1 MQKDGKVLETMFIP
15 GPSQQY
21 LKKGFKIL
29 KDTEEGL
36 EPMYHKQLAF
46 KRVPKEEATKVIVD
60 IIVCRSKD
68 NISKLYTKLS

>member
-1 MQKDGKVLETMFIP
+1 MYVP

-21 LKKGFKIL
+21 LKKGYKII
-29 KDTEEGL
+29 KDTVEGQ

-46 KRVPKEEATKVIVD
+46 KRVPTSEATKVIVD
-60 IIVCRSKD
+60 VIVCRSKD

>member
-1 MQKDGKVLETMFIP
+1 MVLEEMLVP

-21 LKKGFKIL
+21 LRKGFKII
-29 KDTEEGL
+29 KDTAVDKQ
-36 EPMYHKQLAF
+36 EPLYHKQLAY
-46 KRVPKEEATKVIVD
+46 KRVPKSEVKKVIVD